1 MANKNEND
9 VLMDHNYDGIQ
20 ELDNDLPPWWLWL
33 FYVTIIWSVGYLIH
47 YHVTGTGDSSAVEY
61 LKEMNPDWEDSETK
75 AGFSIE
81 YRSPLYQSGE
91 DLTPLA
97 RVQIALAQE
106 KEAARLLAEKQAM
119 GEVSVSISDI
129 GFNEI
134 IMAAMS
140 AASPE
145 DLGKLQTAFP
155 DIWEAYQQGGGSG
168 DIEAAAAV
176 AEAPELDLEPL
187 TDEAS
192 LASGESLFM
201 THCATCHGKLGEGG
215 IGPNFTDNYFIHGH
229 TIGNMVTLIN
239 NGVAAKGMI
248 SWRGILKDQQ
258 ILEVSSYIKTLVGTN
273 PPNAKAPQGEKIE
286 VASQ

>member
-1 MANKNEND
+1 MAKKMEND

-47 YHVTGTGDSSAVEY
+47 YHVIGTGDSSAVEY
-61 LKEMNPDWEDSETK
+61 LKEMNPDWEEGPAT

-97 RVQIALAQE
+97 RMQIALAQE
-106 KEAARLLAEKQAM
+106 KEAARLLAEKRAI
-119 GEVSVSISDI
+119 GEAGISISDI

-140 AASPE
+140 AATPE

-155 DIWEAYQQGGGSG
+155 EIWEAYQQGGGSG
-168 DIEAAAAV
+168 DSVPAV
-176 AEAPELDLEPL
+176 ADEAPELVLEPL
-187 TDEAS
+187 TDATS

-215 IGPNFTDNYFIHGH
+215 IGPNFTDNYFLHGH

-258 ILEVSSYIKTLVGTN
+258 IHEVASYIKTLEGSN
-273 PPNAKAPQGEKIE
+273 PPNAKAPQGEKVEI
-286 VASQ
+286 AAQ

>member
-1 MANKNEND
+1 
-9 VLMDHNYDGIQ
+9 
-20 ELDNDLPPWWLWL
+20 
-33 FYVTIIWSVGYLIH
+33 
-47 YHVTGTGDSSAVEY
+47 VEY